1 MDHQAFAQLLG
12 NYGEFVGAIAVV
24 VTLVYLAVQVRHSKA
39 ATDVNTTAL
48 HASSTHALEAIYFQS
63 IGNFSSTSEN
73 AHLIDRG
80 NKNYGSLSDE
90 EKFHFGL
97 MHYNH
102 YSVIE
107 IIYFQYKRKLINLET
122 AQRAMQAAQFY
133 RRQPGFDDYWNA
145 ILKHYLQPEFVAAID
160 NAELVRDLETLPS
173 TMNPQS
179 VGAEPIS

>member
-1 MDHQAFAQLLG
+1 MDHQALAQLLG

-24 VTLVYLAVQVRHSKA
+24 VTLVYLAMQVRHSKA
-39 ATDVNTTAL
+39 ATEVNTAAL

-73 AHLIDRG
+73 AGLIFAG
-80 NKNYGSLSDE
+80 NQNYASLSDE
-90 EKFHFGL
+90 QKLHFSL

-133 RRQPGFDDYWNA
+133 RRQPGFEEYWNA
-145 ILKHYLQPEFVAAID
+145 VLKHYLQPEFVAAID
-160 NAELVRDLETLPS
+160 NGELVRDLDTLP
-173 TMNPQS
+173 MDLNPY
-179 VGAEPIS
+179 AERPA